1 MSSLTSG
8 RSRHLY
14 FSEAQTFILKIC
26 NAVKFSHQEHKTI
39 FFSKIRVRR
48 NLSVTEIHG
57 SPYKHHVSLLL
68 LQFYNKNN
76 YSCLWLPEC
85 ASQYTDNVAILVIPL
100 LHLSRCNFLKVNIIP
115 CKGDTSPYF
124 SKEAFLLTGSQDCYQ
139 NNCGTA
145 PMNFVFPPL
154 RHGLYIYSH
163 HTRKPDQVPMCC
175 LHKATH
181 RTRHASR

>member
-1 MSSLTSG
+1 MSRLTSG

-14 FSEAQTFILKIC
+14 FSEAQTFILKILQC
-26 NAVKFSHQEHKTI
+26 CQVFTPGKQNNF

-68 LQFYNKNN
+68 LQIYNKNN

-115 CKGDTSPYF
+115 CKGDTSLYF
-124 SKEAFLLTGSQDCYQ
+124 SKEAFLLTGS
-139 NNCGTA
+139 
-145 PMNFVFPPL
+145 
-154 RHGLYIYSH
+154 
-163 HTRKPDQVPMCC
+163 
-175 LHKATH
+175 
-181 RTRHASR
+181 